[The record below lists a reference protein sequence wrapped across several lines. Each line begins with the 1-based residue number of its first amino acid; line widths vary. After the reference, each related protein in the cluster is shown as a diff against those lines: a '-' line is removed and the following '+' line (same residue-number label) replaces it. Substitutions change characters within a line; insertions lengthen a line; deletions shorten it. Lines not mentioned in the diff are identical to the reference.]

1 MSRYLNKCSVPVVV
15 SPEPEMARVVLALLF
30 IITVV
35 SAKKDQTRWS
45 RQISTYTS
53 DISDWVPLQGPELS
67 QFKRQAVAEP
77 RVLSE
82 PFAGFTRP
90 TGFSAEDFQSR
101 AFYTAPVNR
110 HLYVQSIPSAS
121 QNYLSEQGFNQG
133 MRLGLTQPNYPLSQG
148 FIAPQFSFDGIPQF
162 KARPQIVSNP
172 IKFDNSPKVKVP
184 APNPVKQF
192 AIQSPNLKSEAP
204 KFVDGYRLENN
215 SSNYLWKKPQSLQ
228 KIKFETDKS
237 KEVLGSAK
245 NNLEREEVQL
255 LYVPLESLNRG
266 QFNFR
271 SPLTSPQILN
281 TELYNQHTRTN
292 TASQNIGS
300 ELQSSIM
307 KQLENFNSQEYMNN
321 YNNPIQEID
330 PIARFSTTTTPSP
343 STSPT
348 TPKPKKL
355 KPHQPPLAIFL
366 TQNGKQDDKI
376 KVGDVL
382 YSLKNADTVAVLD
395 SVNPLNAPSV
405 FIGPASLTPP
415 EHFVKFE
422 LPYLSNIENSDKKL
436 RQLPFFVAP
445 LSYNTPQGFAK
456 IPFPAPHVG
465 SVVINSQMKETS
477 SKAIPTPEV
486 YTNSFSRPTIYRQEQ
501 KPATQKPVISYYS
514 TSTPSVNSPNY
525 EQNYYSIEPQS
536 VNSLPTPKEPEP
548 KFVTQQPAP
557 IKTGSYFLNN
567 VGNQQPY
574 NQYNQQQYV
583 NFPQESN
590 FKTPEPPR
598 TVRVY
603 KTESVTSPRTTV
615 STTTQTPTYSSQLLE
630 THNPYS
636 INQAFSLSTPLD
648 YHNFFDEYK
657 ETYATTSPDQSPPA
671 SQIPENVEPASG
683 SPKTPEQQILN
694 EESHQSSPSPVQG
707 HQQMSFYAPEIHNL
721 PENHNLRYPVFNTNY
736 YSTKTETPPETSYTN
751 AAEQSNGNTQEINN
765 FQTNK
770 EYSNQFESESPP
782 SGNYSYTSST
792 NEESLPEEIQTQKVA
807 PSYNQYDI
815 NNDSHETISLD
826 SSRTSTTSSTTT
838 TRRTTLRSRNRPRYS
853 SPKPDYND
861 YSTRSTI
868 TRRPLRERKPLPSRP
883 RYEPNKITTER
894 QTRKPIDPIESTT
907 KSSRSRTRGRIQFK
921 PSDSDEIFI
930 KRNKQGSTE
939 QDLAYQRDVLH
950 QNYPVTL
957 MERTSTTDIEA
968 ITEPTYTANIPNNQQ
983 NHKIEDT
990 ADAYS
995 SDKISITDNVNE
1007 ELKDPVPQYTTA
1019 EDSQTG
1025 ASYVPKTPNRE
1036 EDFSY
1041 QHKTSEF
1048 PQEAASPL
1056 EEENQEE
1063 ASPQKYTE
1071 HNPQQDDNFGATNPI
1086 TSVTEQNVQNENQE
1100 SENQTE
1106 KSEEFITQNENEENT
1121 KSHNHELNPEQEQE
1135 ENIIE
1140 TTPSYNRVRIR
1151 PGVVRKYHQGLS
1163 ESSKNNVDRRKPQ
1176 QAITY
1181 RPAFDRRRTTM
1192 RIEEIEADLKTKQI
1206 HSRPG
1211 FQDYRQPVYKPE
1223 PSTELSSTSTTE
1235 ATKREDLMKRKIGL
1249 EVGDRLRN
1257 PQKNQTRKVIYQRL
1271 LYSSRPRF
1279 SERYNKNTEEPTAE
1293 DQDSNYSITIPRY
1306 VEANTNED
1314 SNRWSPKISQD
1325 SFKPFN
1331 PNNIADETKIATEKS
1346 KDEELDIITAK
1357 NEYEDIL
1364 ISVTPATNNR
1374 LNKKLPDIPP
1384 TLEAF
1389 VEQSKISKSD
1399 SSEAAS
1405 TFETMLEEV
1414 MKSLEEQDENEY
1426 TNKVMKHKGGEIG
1439 EIPPE
1444 IIISSGENYSIKTT
1458 TPSPEETTSS
1468 LQDTSASNNE
1478 NLDGRK
1484 SRRRGFWKKVKVRPV
1499 SESIDVAESQYY
1511 SKIVNHLGQTV
1522 SKEPLEKNGKG
1533 NTKVVVTTYKPNY
1546 EFLKDFFESEE
1557 DHDNI
1562 PDIEITK
1569 IIENNTE
1576 KIKNVTTKTDFIER
1590 TTERMN
1596 PGEIDLGTGAPDRT
1610 FADSSVYTEAT
1621 EPTTKSINR
1630 SDGFNFMNYLFGTTS
1645 SDEESNNNSKIKNED
1660 VKTTIQMQSDTETE
1674 VAKIK
1679 TTTENV
1685 YMPDEFTADSTRN
1698 GDAVFVT
1705 EKLPYEIDLKVT
1717 ERDLE
1722 QPESSSQSSFMN
1734 PANVLSTSM
1743 STEISHET
1751 EICFRGK
1758 CIKTNKNVLL

>member
-1 MSRYLNKCSVPVVV
+1 
-15 SPEPEMARVVLALLF
+15 MARVVLALLF

-35 SAKKDQTRWS
+35 STKKDQTRWS

-53 DISDWVPLQGPELS
+53 DISDWVPLPGPELS
-67 QFKRQAVAEP
+67 QIKRQAVAEP
-77 RVLSE
+77 RVMSE

-90 TGFSAEDFQSR
+90 TGFSADDFQSR
-101 AFYTAPVNR
+101 AFYTAPANR

-133 MRLGLTQPNYPLSQG
+133 LRLGLTQPNYPLSQG
-148 FIAPQFSFDGIPQF
+148 FIAPQFSFDGVPQF

-172 IKFDNSPKVKVP
+172 IKFDNSPKVKVSP
-184 APNPVKQF
+184 PNPVKPF
-192 AIQSPNLKSEAP
+192 AIQSPKLKPESP
-204 KFVDGYRLENN
+204 KFVDGYRVENN
-215 SSNYLWKKPQSLQ
+215 SANYLWKKPQSLQ

-237 KEVLGSAK
+237 KEVLGSTK

-281 TELYNQHTRTN
+281 TELYNQHTRPN
-292 TASQNIGS
+292 SGSQNIGS
-300 ELQSSIM
+300 ELQNSIM
-307 KQLENFNSQEYMNN
+307 KQLENFNSQEYINN
-321 YNNPIQEID
+321 YNSPIQEID
-330 PIARFSTTTTPSP
+330 PVARFSTTTTQAP
-343 STSPT
+343 STSPST
-348 TPKPKKL
+348 AKPKKL

-366 TQNGKQDDKI
+366 TQGGKQDDQI

-415 EHFVKFE
+415 ENFVKFE

-445 LSYNTPQGFAK
+445 LSYNTPLGFAK

-477 SKAIPTPEV
+477 SKAPPEI
-486 YTNSFSRPTIYRQEQ
+486 YTNSFSRPSIYRQEQ
-501 KPATQKPVISYYS
+501 KPVTQKPVISYYS

-525 EQNYYSIEPQS
+525 EQNYYSIEPQA

-548 KFVTQQPAP
+548 KFITQQPAP

-603 KTESVTSPRTTV
+603 KTESVTSPRTT

-657 ETYATTSPDQSPPA
+657 ETYATTSPEQSPPA
-671 SQIPENVEPASG
+671 SQIPENVEPSSG
-683 SPKTPEQQILN
+683 SPKTPEQQTLN

-721 PENHNLRYPVFNTNY
+721 PENHNLRYPVYNTNY
-736 YSTKTETPPETSYTN
+736 YSTKTETPPETSYTS
-751 AAEQSNGNTQEINN
+751 AAEQSNGNTQENN
-765 FQTNK
+765 NYQTNK
-770 EYSNQFESESPP
+770 EYSNHFETESPIP
-782 SGNYSYTSST
+782 GNYSYSSSS
-792 NEESLPEEIQTQKVA
+792 NGEASPEEIQTQKVS

-815 NNDSHETISLD
+815 NNDSHEAISLD
-826 SSRTSTTSSTTT
+826 SSSTTSSTTT

-861 YSTRSTI
+861 YSTRSTS

-883 RYEPNKITTER
+883 RYEPNRITTER
-894 QTRKPIDPIESTT
+894 QTRKPIESIESTT

-921 PSDSDEIFI
+921 PSDSDEIFT

-968 ITEPTYTANIPNNQQ
+968 ITEPSYKTNIPNNQD
-983 NHKIEDT
+983 NHKLEDT

-995 SDKISITDNVNE
+995 SDKISITDNINE
-1007 ELKDPVPQYTTA
+1007 ELNNPVPQYTTA

-1025 ASYVPKTPNRE
+1025 ASYSPKLPISE
-1036 EDFSY
+1036 EQFSY

-1048 PQEAASPL
+1048 PQEASSPF
-1056 EEENQEE
+1056 EEV
-1063 ASPQKYTE
+1063 SPSKYAE
-1071 HNPQQDDNFGATNPI
+1071 HNQQQDNYESTNPI
-1086 TSVTEQNVQNENQE
+1086 TSVTEQNVQNLSQE
-1100 SENQTE
+1100 PENQTE
-1106 KSEEFITQNENEENT
+1106 KSEDLITQTEIEDNT
-1121 KSHNHELNPEQEQE
+1121 KLHSPELNQEQEQE

-1151 PGVVRKYHQGLS
+1151 PGVVRKYHQGVS
-1163 ESSKNNVDRRKPQ
+1163 ESSKNNVERRKPQ

-1223 PSTELSSTSTTE
+1223 PSTEVSSTSTTE
-1235 ATKREDLMKRKIGL
+1235 ATKRGNYKRRRPSYVTTSTESTISRRPYEAKNRFRGRRPTEKPSEKPDTQSDLSTTT
-1249 EVGDRLRN
+1249 V
-1257 PQKNQTRKVIYQRL
+1257 KNNIYNR
-1271 LYSSRPRF
+1271 YSSRPRF

-1306 VEANTNED
+1306 IEPNTNGD

-1331 PNNIADETKIATEKS
+1331 PNNIADETKIATEKP

-1374 LNKKLPDIPP
+1374 VNKKSPDIPP

-1399 SSEAAS
+1399 SSETAS

-1444 IIISSGENYSIKTT
+1444 IIISSGENYSVKTT
-1458 TPSPEETTSS
+1458 TSTPEETPST

-1484 SRRRGFWKKVKVRPV
+1484 NRRRGFWKKVKVRPV

-1511 SKIVNHLGQTV
+1511 SKVVNHLGQTV
-1522 SKEPLEKNGKG
+1522 SKESLGKNGKG
-1533 NTKVVVTTYKPNY
+1533 NLKLVATTYKPNY
-1546 EFLKDFFESEE
+1546 EFLKDFFDSEE
-1557 DHDNI
+1557 DHENI

-1569 IIENNTE
+1569 IIENNAE
-1576 KIKNVTTKTDFIER
+1576 KIKNVTTKTDVIER

-1596 PGEIDLGTGAPDRT
+1596 PGEIDLGTGSPDPT
-1610 FADSSVYTEAT
+1610 FADSSVYTETT
-1621 EPTTKSINR
+1621 EPTTKSIDR
-1630 SDGFNFMNYLFGTTS
+1630 SDGFNLMNYLFGITS
-1645 SDEESNNNSKIKNED
+1645 SDEEINKNSKTSNEG
-1660 VKTTIQMQSDTETE
+1660 VKTTIQMQSETETE

-1685 YMPDEFTADSTRN
+1685 YLPDEFTADSTRN
-1698 GDAVFVT
+1698 SDAEFVT
-1705 EKLPYEIDLKVT
+1705 EKLPYEIDLRVT
-1717 ERDLE
+1717 ERDPE

-1743 STEISHET
+1743 STEVSHET